1 MPEILMCDPELLQR
15 DLSGRVYIVTGA
27 NSGSGF
33 ATTKQL
39 AEQGAQVVGACR
51 RVDAGREAFADL
63 GNIRGSVE
71 IMEMDLASLTSVRYF
86 AEAFLDKYD
95 RLDGLVN
102 NAGVMQTP
110 EGRTE
115 DEFETQFGINYLG
128 HFLLTELLLDTM
140 KASAPARI
148 VCVSSV
154 AHAGMRGV
162 YGEIDFDDLNF
173 DNKEYDAYQ
182 AYANAKLAN
191 VLQALDLARRLE
203 GTGVSAFSVHPGWIR
218 SNLAQGA
225 AVRFMQ
231 NVLLRPF
238 SGMLGTMSWFEGAQT
253 SLHCLLDD
261 EAPNH
266 SGEYYSQIS
275 ILYPDPE
282 NRPGGWPM
290 SSPNPKANDT
300 ELAEKLYQVSLEMVG
315 LEEERIPEQHPVEM
329 EPSHQVA

>member
-1 MPEILMCDPELLQR
+1 MPKTLMCDPKLFEK

-39 AEQGAQVVGACR
+39 TKQGAHVVGACR
-51 RVDAGREAFADL
+51 RVDAGEEAFADL
-63 GNIRGSVE
+63 RDIRSSVDV
-71 IMEMDLASLTSVRYF
+71 MELDLASLASVKHF
-86 AEAFLDKYD
+86 AETFLSKHD

-102 NAGVMQTP
+102 NAGVMYSP
-110 EGRTE
+110 KGKTE
-115 DEFETQFGINYLG
+115 DGFETQFGINHLG
-128 HFLLTELLLDTM
+128 HFLLTELLLETL

-162 YGEIDFDDLNF
+162 YGEINFDDLHF
-173 DNKEYDAYQ
+173 DKREYDSGA
-182 AYANAKLAN
+182 AYAQSKLAN
-191 VLQALDLARRLE
+191 VLHSLNLARRLE

-218 SNLAQGA
+218 SNLIADSGGA
-225 AVRFMQ
+225 VGRFVQ

-238 SGMLGTMSWFEGAQT
+238 AGFLGTMSWFEGAQT
-253 SLHCLLDD
+253 TLHCLLDD

-266 SGEYYSQIS
+266 SGEYYSQNS
-275 ILYPDPE
+275 ILYPHKE

-290 SSPNPKANDT
+290 SSPNPLAHDT
-300 ELAEKLYQVSLEMVG
+300 ELAEKLYHRSLELVG
-315 LEEERIPEQHPVEM
+315 LEEKRKK
-329 EPSHQVA
+329 